1 MRARPAPIAPSSSSP
16 PKAKPLNASS
26 PMAIYSAVPPPEEL
40 VSNVAASGQ
49 LPPPPHHAPST
60 PVTNGAIDID
70 AWTVQALQSLSIS
83 PVARGTGTPLA
94 INIDDR
100 KVTVQADA
108 RAVDFKSKTP
118 DVPRRPPS
126 ARDSQRKRD
135 AVLRGK
141 EGSRQRRRWENDRLI
156 GVPNVQPPLPSDWE
170 VRPAHPVRRVPYQ
183 LAQFWDR
190 GVRQRVEDKTSALQ
204 AARKKQQ
211 RNAGSAT
218 GLAVGEVPR
227 DLRESAKRNPVI
239 RNWVRSL
246 EDPVRQ
252 YLVDEQRHQEGS
264 AKQPD
269 DIETEDLDSE
279 DEEIV
284 FVGRKSAMRELKEKR
299 EARHRMARR
308 EVEHETVD
316 SGVLF
321 DSFGEGD
328 NAAFKRW
335 LTHTISDYYG
345 LASRSIVMPNA
356 CKVVYVGLHQ
366 THQRAK
372 PPLGKLPVP
381 LWQLC

>member
-1 MRARPAPIAPSSSSP
+1 
-16 PKAKPLNASS
+16 
-26 PMAIYSAVPPPEEL
+26 MAIYSAVPPPEEL
-40 VSNVAASGQ
+40 VSNQ
-49 LPPPPHHAPST
+49 LPPQTPST

-70 AWTVQALQSLSIS
+70 AWTIQALQSLSIS

-94 INIDDR
+94 INIDDC
-100 KVTVQADA
+100 KVTVKTEA
-108 RAVDFKSKTP
+108 RALDPARSKTP

-135 AVLRGK
+135 ALLRGK

-190 GVRQRVEDKTSALQ
+190 GVRQRIEDKTSALQ

-218 GLAVGEVPR
+218 GLGVGEVPR

-239 RNWVRSL
+239 RSWVRSL

-252 YLVDEQRHQEGS
+252 YLVDEQGRRRRGETEQRS
-264 AKQPD
+264 D
-269 DIETEDLDSE
+269 SIETDDELDSE

-299 EARHRMARR
+299 EARHKMARR

-316 SGVLF
+316 SGLVF
-321 DSFGEGD
+321 DSFGEGE

-335 LTHTISDYYG
+335 LTHSISDYYG
-345 LASRSIVMPNA
+345 LASRSVVVRNS

-366 THQRAK
+366 GHHLSK
-372 PPLGKLPVP
+372 PSFGSLPVP

>member
-1 MRARPAPIAPSSSSP
+1 MPQ
-16 PKAKPLNASS
+16 
-26 PMAIYSAVPPPEEL
+26 
-40 VSNVAASGQ
+40 VSTA
-49 LPPPPHHAPST
+49 
-60 PVTNGAIDID
+60 TN
-70 AWTVQALQSLSIS
+70 TE
-83 PVARGTGTPLA
+83 
-94 INIDDR
+94 
-100 KVTVQADA
+100 
-108 RAVDFKSKTP
+108 
-118 DVPRRPPS
+118 PR
-126 ARDSQRKRD
+126 
-135 AVLRGK
+135 VL
-141 EGSRQRRRWENDRLI
+141 DRLI

-218 GLAVGEVPR
+218 GLGIGEVPR

-252 YLVDEQRHQEGS
+252 YLVDEQGRRGEP
-264 AKQPD
+264 AQPAD
-269 DIETEDLDSE
+269 DIETEKLDSE

-308 EVEHETVD
+308 EVEHEIVD
-316 SGVLF
+316 SGVVF

-328 NAAFKRW
+328 NAAFKCASPPLAADHLLTISFRRW
-335 LTHTISDYYG
+335 LTHSISDYYG
-345 LASRSIVMPNA
+345 LASRSVIMRNS

-366 THQRAK
+366 SHRRAK
-372 PPLGKLPVP
+372 PPFGKLPVP